1 MTEERHSDEL
11 AERQAR
17 SARAFHFAGLLVL
30 TVLPIALWHRVLG
43 DVLTSFHWSLS
54 YVIAEVS
61 PWLLLL
67 TGILFL
73 VPVAISAGRSP
84 DSWLYPRGRRAYIA
98 WGTAVY
104 LLGVVLAVELS
115 AVWRYSH

>member
-1 MTEERHSDEL
+1 MTEEQRRDQL
-11 AERQAR
+11 AERRAR
-17 SARAFHFAGLLVL
+17 SARAFHFAGLLAL
-30 TVLPIALWHRVLG
+30 IVLPIALWHRVLG
-43 DVLTSFHWSLS
+43 DVLSSFHWSLS
-54 YVIAEVS
+54 YVIAEAS
-61 PWLLLL
+61 PWFLLLA
-67 TGILFL
+67 GILFL

-115 AVWRYSH
+115 AVWRFSH